1 MQWVRV
7 WTSFVDFRILS
18 LLVFLVPC
26 RILPLPEWR
35 FFQRHPLPGI
45 AWKQISFVLCSPSLV
60 FLAGLGVMYCL
71 YCRHGAEGGLLL
83 VFFSMH
89 NSRNLCLYC
98 VFYYQCQWILYQ
110 DEDIRENLLPST
122 SEDHDLLATL

>member
-1 MQWVRV
+1 M
-7 WTSFVDFRILS
+7 DFRILS

-26 RILPLPEWR
+26 RTLPLLEWR

-71 YCRHGAEGGLLL
+71 YRRHGAEGGLFVGFFFYAQFAKFVSVLRLL
-83 VFFSMH
+83 LSMSMDSVPGRGY
-89 NSRNLCLYC
+89 SRKF
-98 VFYYQCQWILYQ
+98 V
-110 DEDIRENLLPST
+110 
-122 SEDHDLLATL
+122 A